1 MLPFGYQILDLMKVT
16 QLTKIFTFSALLLAL
31 ILVPQSCGEN
41 EIDEVVEK
49 TAHDYDYKVYWEWN
63 ETFLQIDRFA
73 RGYRPGPG
81 PRALGYLGLSAYE
94 CVVSAMP
101 ENRSI
106 ADLYPGVD
114 VPKADPNL
122 EYYWPAAI
130 NASYSY
136 LMERFFPHM
145 QNDPNP
151 TVTNSF
157 GLIEKTFVKLHGQH
171 AQETTEE
178 ILDRSE
184 AFGREVAAAIYAWE
198 QTDTPGHNAFLNPQ
212 PTSYTPP
219 SGPGFWQP
227 TPPDFSRAMFPYWG
241 QVRTFALRQD
251 ELTCRP
257 PIAYGEH
264 PASPFY
270 SQALEVYSTVNTIRN
285 PTPGLE
291 DWAANQRWAAI
302 FWSDD
307 ILNLTFAPPP
317 RLIAILNQVVA
328 NEDSDLAE
336 AAEAYAKMGLALS
349 DAGVALWNS
358 KYVYNVERPVSYIRR
373 VMSQQY
379 PEAANWET
387 ILDATAVGGMYGVTP
402 AFPAYPSGH
411 SGFGGCGGKILSSMF
426 EYNAKHPGTY
436 TFTDLCHQLRTEFLG
451 TPRVFTSFAQA
462 GEENAYSRI
471 PLGVHFRMDCEV
483 GLELGRLAAQRVL
496 ELPWKK

>member
-1 MLPFGYQILDLMKVT
+1 
-16 QLTKIFTFSALLLAL
+16 
-31 ILVPQSCGEN
+31 
-41 EIDEVVEK
+41 
-49 TAHDYDYKVYWEWN
+49 
-63 ETFLQIDRFA
+63 
-73 RGYRPGPG
+73 
-81 PRALGYLGLSAYE
+81 
-94 CVVSAMP
+94 
-101 ENRSI
+101 
-106 ADLYPGVD
+106 
-114 VPKADPNL
+114 
-122 EYYWPAAI
+122 
-130 NASYSY
+130 
-136 LMERFFPHM
+136 
-145 QNDPNP
+145 
-151 TVTNSF
+151 
-157 GLIEKTFVKLHGQH
+157 
-171 AQETTEE
+171 
-178 ILDRSE
+178 
-184 AFGREVAAAIYAWE
+184 
-198 QTDTPGHNAFLNPQ
+198 
-212 PTSYTPP
+212 
-219 SGPGFWQP
+219 
-227 TPPDFSRAMFPYWG
+227 
-241 QVRTFALRQD
+241 VRTFALRQD

-471 PLGVHFRMDCEV
+471 PLGVGPPRCSTCIGTALEEV
-483 GLELGRLAAQRVL
+483 ITNYYSLSTKKRHSEYSEWRFSLVIHWFQSYFPSRYFSQVVLAYISSAAKRNSFKRSGDSL
-496 ELPWKK
+496 NPGEIIIRSYFSLR